1 MDEFIVPFRNSSG
14 NTVPLV
20 MVRGNHETYGREW
33 YKYLEYFAMPEPG
46 RDGYGMFRIGEVC
59 FVVLD
64 FCDDAPNTPQPSTR
78 CFHDFE
84 PYISRQTKWLK
95 RAVKSAVFR
104 EAKFR
109 IVLAHGTPVGDSREY
124 LPGHVR
130 QVIDPVF
137 GSREPEAKIHLY
149 LGGHIHRPFRSIPCK
164 AACYS
169 VCDPRKLQVP
179 HPVIGE
185 EYAFPVVIMGGPSK
199 ITQEIFHATCI
210 KVDVS
215 ENRIDVSSFDINN
228 QEFDRFSIDEE
239 GRIFAEKR
247 RDDFKYFEY

>member
-1 MDEFIVPFRNSSG
+1 
-14 NTVPLV
+14 
-20 MVRGNHETYGREW
+20 
-33 YKYLEYFAMPEPG
+33 MPEPG
-46 RDGYGMFRIGEVC
+46 RDGYGMFRVGEVC
-59 FVVLD
+59 FIVLD
-64 FCDDAPNTPQPSTR
+64 FCDDAPNIPQPSTR

-84 PYISRQTKWLK
+84 PYISHQSKWLK
-95 RAVKSAVFR
+95 RMVKTPAFR

-109 IVLAHGTPVGDSREY
+109 IVLAHGTPVGDSKEY

-137 GSREPEAKIHLY
+137 GGKEPAEKIHLY
-149 LGGHIHRPFRSIPCK
+149 LGGHIHRPFRSIPNK

-169 VCDPRKLQVP
+169 VCDPRQLPVP

-215 ENRIDVSSFDINN
+215 ESRIDVSSFDINN
-228 QEFDRFSIDEE
+228 QEFDCFSIDED